1 MRVCA
6 QINENR
12 QMNPLYIACIVL
24 EVILSICLVT
34 LILLHAPKA
43 EGMGG
48 IGGGATLFSGKRG
61 AEAGLDRIT
70 WGFALSFMFVC
81 FILGFGF
88 IRP

>member
-1 MRVCA
+1 
-6 QINENR
+6 
-12 QMNPLYIACIVL
+12 MNPLYIACLVI
-24 EVILSICLVT
+24 EVILSICLIG

-70 WGFALSFMFVC
+70 WLFALSFLGICVL
-81 FILGFGF
+81 LGFGF

>member
-1 MRVCA
+1 
-6 QINENR
+6 
-12 QMNPLYIACIVL
+12 MNPLYIAALVVEAL
-24 EVILSICLVT
+24 VGMCLIG

-48 IGGGATLFSGKRG
+48 IGGTASVFTGKRG

-70 WGFALSFMFVC
+70 WIAAISFMLICVV
-81 FILGFGF
+81 LGFGF

>member
-1 MRVCA
+1 
-6 QINENR
+6 
-12 QMNPLYIACIVL
+12 MNPLYVASLVIEVL
-24 EVILSICLVT
+24 LSICLIG

-70 WGFALSFMFVC
+70 WIFALLFLGVC
-81 FILGFGF
+81 VLLGFGF